1 MIFSDYTI
9 KELADRAKVSTATVS
24 RILSGK
30 GSHRPGTVER
40 VRRIAEKMEAE
51 SRAREFGISECIG
64 VLMLTYRDCLNSS
77 YNSTLITSIVE
88 GLAAENCTVQL
99 MALPVKRMNLDHIR
113 SLVIEHGIRAL
124 IVPEFNGP
132 YSVSNELDR
141 LGIPIVTIG
150 NIELDG
156 DKSEIVCTD
165 NDTAGSDAANYLWS
179 CGHRRF
185 GVICMD
191 RRNLCHRQRVESFR
205 QTVARLGGDPDEI
218 YLREYDHIA
227 ESLAPVVTELR
238 NLGDRRPTALLS
250 TNSLLTLKLLNGLH
264 DAGLRVPD
272 DLSLLSFE
280 EDRELAETIPPVTVL
295 AQPTRSMGELAVRR
309 VMKAIRGFESQNE
322 EILRCSLVVRR
333 SVKSI

>member
-1 MIFSDYTI
+1 
-9 KELADRAKVSTATVS
+9 
-24 RILSGK
+24 
-30 GSHRPGTVER
+30 
-40 VRRIAEKMEAE
+40 
-51 SRAREFGISECIG
+51 
-64 VLMLTYRDCLNSS
+64 
-77 YNSTLITSIVE
+77 
-88 GLAAENCTVQL
+88 

-218 YLREYDHIA
+218 YLREYYHIA

>member
-165 NDTAGSDAANYLWS
+165 NATAGSDAANYLWS

-185 GVICMD
+185 GVI
-191 RRNLCHRQRVESFR
+191 ESFR

-218 YLREYDHIA
+218 YRREYYHIA

-264 DAGLRVPD
+264 DAGFRVPD

>member
-165 NDTAGSDAANYLWS
+165 NATAGSDAANYLWS
-179 CGHRRF
+179 CGHRTSASSAWT
-185 GVICMD
+185 GATSATGSAS
-191 RRNLCHRQRVESFR
+191 RVSAKPSR
-205 QTVARLGGDPDEI
+205 GSAATPMK
-218 YLREYDHIA
+218 
-227 ESLAPVVTELR
+227 
-238 NLGDRRPTALLS
+238 S
-250 TNSLLTLKLLNGLH
+250 TCANIIISPNH
-264 DAGLRVPD
+264 
-272 DLSLLSFE
+272 S
-280 EDRELAETIPPVTVL
+280 
-295 AQPTRSMGELAVRR
+295 
-309 VMKAIRGFESQNE
+309 
-322 EILRCSLVVRR
+322 RR
-333 SVKSI
+333 S

>member
-141 LGIPIVTIG
+141 LGIPIV
-150 NIELDG
+150 ELP
-156 DKSEIVCTD
+156 
-165 NDTAGSDAANYLWS
+165 L
-179 CGHRRF
+179 
-185 GVICMD
+185 
-191 RRNLCHRQRVESFR
+191 
-205 QTVARLGGDPDEI
+205 
-218 YLREYDHIA
+218 
-227 ESLAPVVTELR
+227 ELR
-238 NLGDRRPTALLS
+238 PPPLRRHLHGPAQPLPPAARRKFPPNRRAARRRP
-250 TNSLLTLKLLNGLH
+250 
-264 DAGLRVPD
+264 R
-272 DLSLLSFE
+272 
-280 EDRELAETIPPVTVL
+280 
-295 AQPTRSMGELAVRR
+295 
-309 VMKAIRGFESQNE
+309 
-322 EILRCSLVVRR
+322 
-333 SVKSI
+333 

>member
-165 NDTAGSDAANYLWS
+165 NAHG
-179 CGHRRF
+179 
-185 GVICMD
+185 
-191 RRNLCHRQRVESFR
+191 RQRRGE
-205 QTVARLGGDPDEI
+205 LP
-218 YLREYDHIA
+218 L
-227 ESLAPVVTELR
+227 ELR
-238 NLGDRRPTALLS
+238 PPPLRRHLHGPAQPLPPAARREFPPNRRAARRRP
-250 TNSLLTLKLLNGLH
+250 
-264 DAGLRVPD
+264 R
-272 DLSLLSFE
+272 
-280 EDRELAETIPPVTVL
+280 
-295 AQPTRSMGELAVRR
+295 
-309 VMKAIRGFESQNE
+309 
-322 EILRCSLVVRR
+322 
-333 SVKSI
+333 